1 MAKGFFCDMK
11 RELSQTIIMRVREFG
26 ETDLLVTFFT
36 PDTGQMKGVAKGARR
51 SRRRFVNCL
60 ETFSLASLEYSLKRE
75 EGLCFLHSGR
85 LIDAFPGLRS
95 DFATLSKASYMIE
108 LSEIL
113 FPFGVSDVGIFE
125 LLVQSFD
132 SLSKG
137 EAPDLIPILFEA
149 RAMALGGYRINLE
162 RCCGCTRPYKG
173 EGLAAF
179 KPDRGGIAC
188 LKCEQKSALSPPLRP
203 ETVLVLKH
211 MQAGALSEALA
222 MTPDHESL
230 KEIKTVLRLHREFR
244 LEQKLKTSK
253 YLD

>member
-1 MAKGFFCDMK
+1 MEKKITAA
-11 RELSQTIIMRVREFG
+11 IIMRVREFG
-26 ETDLLVTFFT
+26 ETDLLVHFFT
-36 PDTGQMKGVAKGARR
+36 RDRGQLRGVAKGARR

-85 LIDAFPGLRS
+85 LIDAFAGLRS

-113 FPFGVSDVGIFE
+113 FPAGVSDPGIFD
-125 LLVQSFD
+125 LLARAFD
-132 SLSKG
+132 SMSRG
-137 EAPDLIPILFEA
+137 EDLDLIPLLFEA
-149 RAMALGGYRINLE
+149 RTMALGGYRINLE

-179 KPDRGGIAC
+179 RPDTGGIAC
-188 LKCEQKSALSPPLRP
+188 LRCEEKSALSPPLGP
-203 ETVLVLKH
+203 QTVRLLEH
-211 MQAGALSEALA
+211 MQAGAISEARA
-222 MTPDHESL
+222 MNADQKTLE
-230 KEIKTVLRLHREFR
+230 EIKTVLRLHREFR
-244 LEQKLKTSK
+244 LEKRLRTSK